1 MKILVTGAAGYIG
14 SHAIRTIQR
23 AGHDVVALDNLS
35 RGHREAL
42 PEGVPFVQSDVGDR
56 ERVHAALVE
65 HRIEGVVH
73 FAAYALVGESVTDPL
88 LYFRNNTVGTL
99 GLLEAM
105 LAAGVKKLVFSSTCA
120 TYGVPDTIPI
130 HEELPQ
136 SPINPYGWSKL
147 FSERMMRDLCAAT
160 PDLSVAA
167 LRYFNVAGCAEDGTL
182 GEDHVPETHLI
193 PSIFLALLGV
203 RDKITVFG
211 DDYPTPDGTC
221 IRDYVHVEDL
231 ADAHVVALEK
241 LKPGFNAYNLGIGR
255 GDSVK
260 EILSA
265 TEAVVGRPMPI
276 EIGPRRPGDP
286 PALYAD
292 PKKIERE
299 LGWRARRTDIRQ
311 TIESA
316 WRWFQKHP
324 RGYASTG
331 TK

>member
-1 MKILVTGAAGYIG
+1 MRTLVTGAAGYIG
-14 SHAIRTIQR
+14 SHAIRILKK
-23 AGHDVVALDNLS
+23 AGHEVVALDNLS

-42 PEGVPFVQSDVGDR
+42 PADIPFVECEVGDR
-56 ERVHAALVE
+56 ARVQQVLE
-65 HRIEGVVH
+65 QHRIEGVVH
-73 FAAYALVGESVTDPL
+73 FAAYALVGESVPKPL

-105 LAAGVKKLVFSSTCA
+105 QAADVRRLVFSSTCA
-120 TYGVPDTIPI
+120 TYGVPETMPI

-147 FSERMMRDLCAAT
+147 LSERMMRDLCHAW
-160 PDLSVAA
+160 PELSVAA

-182 GEDHVPETHLI
+182 GEDHEPETHLI
-193 PSIFLALLGV
+193 PSIFLAVLGV
-203 RDKITVFG
+203 RDKITLFG

-231 ADAHVVALEK
+231 GEAHVVALEQ
-241 LKPGFNAYNLGIGR
+241 LKPGFHAYNLGIGR

-260 EILSA
+260 EILA
-265 TEAVVGRPMPI
+265 AAEAVIGRPLPV

-292 PKKIERE
+292 PQKIQRE
-299 LGWRARRTDIRQ
+299 LGWRARRTDIRD
-311 TIESA
+311 TIASA
-316 WRWFQKHP
+316 WRWFEKHP
-324 RGYASTG
+324 RGYGA
-331 TK
+331 KEPR